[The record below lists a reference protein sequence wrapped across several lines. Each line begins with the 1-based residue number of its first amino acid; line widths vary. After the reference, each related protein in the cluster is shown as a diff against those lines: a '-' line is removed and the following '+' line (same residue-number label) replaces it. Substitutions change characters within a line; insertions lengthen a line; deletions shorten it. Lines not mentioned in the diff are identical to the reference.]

1 LARRTFGVYGGF
13 ALKNF
18 RGILVLGER
27 NVFASLSQIITIA
40 QESNK
45 TLEFMFK
52 NSANDKVLTENVT
65 AIRALENKSDQIAF
79 TLSQDITAGAV
90 SPNII
95 DNLIQCVHLA
105 DDIVDTYLYLSREL
119 SRMAKANNNET
130 AVHMEAEWGET
141 YGKLLILAEG
151 TLSKLQQIL
160 STSSV
165 PSILG
170 LRKEIEFLEQQGD
183 DIKDAAFDKLYRM
196 AANVHFLQFYHYKE
210 MLHKC
215 DDILDDCEDLADIIV
230 SIVTSILK

>member
-1 LARRTFGVYGGF
+1 LETKGDF
-13 ALKNF
+13 AVKNF

-40 QESNK
+40 QEANK
-45 TLEFMFK
+45 TMEYMFK
-52 NSANDKVLTENVT
+52 NSANDHILTENGQ

-119 SRMAKANNNET
+119 SRMAKANIDEN
-130 AVHMEAEWGET
+130 AVHMEAEWSEI
-141 YGKLLILAEG
+141 YSHLLVLAEG

-160 STSSV
+160 STGNV
-165 PSILG
+165 PSIIG
-170 LRKEIEFLEQQGD
+170 LRKEIECLEQQGD

-196 AANVHFLQFYHYKE
+196 AGNIHFLQFYHYKE